1 MNKNK
6 KLVIG
11 FVLVLTASFLMGAIF
26 QKSEADLAVIK
37 AGVDPD
43 GNPICINK
51 SQVYLF
57 KQLKAKNKIVF
68 FYHDPV
74 DPKASVVKSFS
85 DSEEVEKYWETL
97 LKNW

>member
-26 QKSEADLAVIK
+26 QKSEADLALSRRCRS
-37 AGVDPD
+37 D

-74 DPKASVVKSFS
+74 DPK
-85 DSEEVEKYWETL
+85 L
-97 LKNW
+97 R